1 MYALIKDNAI
11 AQYPYTIGNLRRDN
25 PSTSFPKHPTDETL
39 ADWDM
44 HPVTKTDRPTYEHT
58 KNISEGA
65 PVLVGGVWTQV
76 WNVADATSDEIAT
89 RIEQASSLI
98 RAERDYQLSL
108 SDWRVIKAQET
119 GVALSETWVTYR
131 QALRDISSHAKFPYL
146 VDADW
151 PDTP

>member
-1 MYALIKDNAI
+1 
-11 AQYPYTIGNLRRDN
+11 
-25 PSTSFPKHPTDETL
+25 
-39 ADWDM
+39 M
-44 HPVTKTDRPTYEHT
+44 HRVTKTESPTSDHT
-58 KNISEGA
+58 KNVAEGT
-65 PVLVGGVWTQV
+65 PVLVDGVWTQV
-76 WNVADATSDEIAT
+76 WNVTDATADEIAT

-119 GVALSETWVTYR
+119 GVALGEAWVTYR
-131 QALRDISSHAKFPYL
+131 QALRDISSHANFPYL